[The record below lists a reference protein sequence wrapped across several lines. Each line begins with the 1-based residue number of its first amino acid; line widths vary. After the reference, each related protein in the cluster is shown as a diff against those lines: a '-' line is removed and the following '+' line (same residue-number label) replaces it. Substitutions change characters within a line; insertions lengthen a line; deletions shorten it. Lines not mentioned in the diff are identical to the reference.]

1 MADENNEKKPQVRSV
16 PLKRDRYDE
25 AERPGGAYI
34 KGDVVVDAKGEP
46 IPGLIVG
53 PDGTIHQVRG

>member
-1 MADENNEKKPQVRSV
+1 MADENEKKPPTRSV
-16 PLKRDRYDE
+16 PVKRDKCDE
-25 AERPGGAYI
+25 AERPGGAYVR
-34 KGDVVVDAKGEP
+34 GDVVVDSEGNA